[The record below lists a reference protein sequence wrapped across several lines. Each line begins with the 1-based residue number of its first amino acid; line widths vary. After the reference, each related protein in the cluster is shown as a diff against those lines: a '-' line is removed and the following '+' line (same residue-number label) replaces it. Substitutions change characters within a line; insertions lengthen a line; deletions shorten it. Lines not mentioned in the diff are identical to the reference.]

1 MEIQL
6 QELIDK
12 IRKDGVEAA
21 EVQAEAILNAAKAEA
36 QKMIADAQT
45 AADKIVTDA
54 KNENIRMVKS
64 SEDAIRQA
72 GRNLLISFRESVAR
86 ELKAIVGESVAAAY
100 SSQSLEQIIINV
112 VESWASAPE
121 TENLTVILNGDDL
134 ERLEKTLLASLK
146 ERMQKGITLKAND
159 NFDGGFRIVVGDGTV
174 YYDYST
180 QAVVEMLSNYLSPK
194 VAQLMKEAE

>member
-36 QKMIADAQT
+36 QKMSADAQT

-112 VESWASAPE
+112 VERWASAPE
-121 TENLTVILNGDDL
+121 TENLTVILN
-134 ERLEKTLLASLK
+134 
-146 ERMQKGITLKAND
+146 KGI
-159 NFDGGFRIVVGDGTV
+159 
-174 YYDYST
+174 
-180 QAVVEMLSNYLSPK
+180 
-194 VAQLMKEAE
+194 

>member
-112 VESWASAPE
+112 VERWASAPE

-134 ERLEKTLLASLK
+134 ERLEKTLLASFK

>member
-112 VESWASAPE
+112 VERWASAPE